1 MFLAIAALMVTIPQ
15 NVTILHSIFLFKIS
29 LERNSKS
36 VTIFYTLDFH
46 FRRMKENPVEHVR
59 DILVQEIMNIE
70 SSEFEK
76 EAIDMDA
83 ISFASK

>member
-1 MFLAIAALMVTIPQ
+1 
-15 NVTILHSIFLFKIS
+15 
-29 LERNSKS
+29 
-36 VTIFYTLDFH
+36 
-46 FRRMKENPVEHVR
+46 MKENPVDHVR

-83 ISFASK
+83 ISFASKFELLTLFFKKPFFLQNNFITSGQETMRNNKNRHLL

>member
-1 MFLAIAALMVTIPQ
+1 
-15 NVTILHSIFLFKIS
+15 
-29 LERNSKS
+29 
-36 VTIFYTLDFH
+36 
-46 FRRMKENPVEHVR
+46 MKENPVDHVR

-83 ISFASK
+83 ISFASKFELLTFF

>member
-1 MFLAIAALMVTIPQ
+1 
-15 NVTILHSIFLFKIS
+15 
-29 LERNSKS
+29 
-36 VTIFYTLDFH
+36 
-46 FRRMKENPVEHVR
+46 MKENPVDHVR

-83 ISFASK
+83 ISFASKLIY

>member
-1 MFLAIAALMVTIPQ
+1 
-15 NVTILHSIFLFKIS
+15 
-29 LERNSKS
+29 
-36 VTIFYTLDFH
+36 
-46 FRRMKENPVEHVR
+46 MKENPVEHVR

-70 SSEFEK
+70 ASEFEK

>member
-1 MFLAIAALMVTIPQ
+1 MAVSREEKWYPTIIR
-15 NVTILHSIFLFKIS
+15 VICLYLLFISI
-29 LERNSKS
+29 
-36 VTIFYTLDFH
+36 

-59 DILVQEIMNIE
+59 DIMVQEIMNIE
-70 SSEFEK
+70 ASEFEN